1 MARDRRKSEK
11 NTSVYFFLRQSTLF
25 FIFCQPW
32 QEIGDYMEKN
42 IALIP
47 GDGIGPDVVAEAV
60 KVLDAVGKKYGHKW
74 NYKTVIAGGAA
85 IDKFGKPLPQDQ
97 LDICL
102 KSDATL
108 LGAVGGPKWDNV
120 APEIRPE
127 KALLGLRGGMKVF
140 ANLRPAVM
148 WPQLKDACPLKD
160 EVVGD
165 GQLNILVVRELTG
178 GIYFGERGTSPDGR
192 TAWDTEKYSW
202 EEIERIVR
210 LGFQFAEK
218 RKKHL
223 TVVDKANILNSSR
236 LWRKVAEEVHKEYK
250 DVTLDFL
257 YIDNASMQLV
267 RNPRQFDVIATSNM
281 FGDILTDEASQ
292 ITGSIG
298 MLASASLGDGT
309 GPGLYEP
316 IHGTAPD
323 IAGKDLAN
331 PLATILSA
339 AMLLRYSFK
348 LEKEAK
354 AIEDAV
360 NKVLDD
366 GWRTG
371 DIAGSK
377 LAQVKAAGKLV
388 GTKKMGEL
396 VVEALK

>member
-1 MARDRRKSEK
+1 MK
-11 NTSVYFFLRQSTLF
+11 
-25 FIFCQPW
+25 
-32 QEIGDYMEKN
+32 KN

-60 KVLDAVGKKYGHKW
+60 KVLDAVAKKYGHEFTYQ
-74 NYKTVIAGGAA
+74 NVVAGGAA
-85 IDKFGKPLPQDQ
+85 IDAFGKPLPQEQ

-108 LGAVGGPKWDNV
+108 LGAVGGPKWDDV

-127 KALLGLRGGMKVF
+127 KALLGLRGGMKVY

-160 EVVGD
+160 EIVGEGLD
-165 GQLNILVVRELTG
+165 ILVVRELTG
-178 GIYFGERGTSPDGR
+178 GIYFGDRGTSSDGR
-192 TAWDTEKYSW
+192 TAWDTEKYTW
-202 EEIERIVR
+202 AEIERIVR
-210 LGFQFAEK
+210 MGFEFAQK
-218 RKKHL
+218 RQKKL
-223 TVVDKANILNSSR
+223 AVVDKANILNSSR

-250 DVTLDFL
+250 DVELSFL
-257 YIDNASMQLV
+257 YIDNAAMQLV

-298 MLASASLGDGT
+298 MLASASLGAG

-323 IAGKDLAN
+323 IAGKDIAN

-348 LEKEAK
+348 LEAEAK

-360 NKVLDD
+360 NAVLNE
-366 GWRTG
+366 GYRTV
-371 DIAGSK
+371 DIAGKNAES
-377 LAQVKAAGKLV
+377 LKAAGKLV

-396 VVEALK
+396 VVSQINA

>member
-1 MARDRRKSEK
+1 
-11 NTSVYFFLRQSTLF
+11 
-25 FIFCQPW
+25 
-32 QEIGDYMEKN
+32 MEKN

-47 GDGIGPDVVAEAV
+47 GDGIGPDVVAEGVNVLNAV
-60 KVLDAVGKKYGHKW
+60 AAKYGHSFK
-74 NYKTVIAGGAA
+74 YTEVTAGGAA
-85 IDKFGKPLPQDQ
+85 IDKWGHPLPQDQ

-102 KSDATL
+102 NSDAVL

-127 KALLGLRGGMKVF
+127 KALLGLRGGMKVY

-148 WPQLKDACPLKD
+148 WKQLKDACPLKD
-160 EVVGD
+160 DIVGEGLD
-165 GQLNILVVRELTG
+165 ILVVRELTG
-178 GIYFGERGTSPDGR
+178 GIYFGERGTSADGK
-192 TAWDTEKYSW
+192 TAWDTEKYTW

-210 LGFQFAEK
+210 MGFEFAQK
-218 RKKHL
+218 RQKRL
-223 TVVDKANILNSSR
+223 AVVDKANILNSSR

-250 DVTLDFL
+250 DVQLDFL
-257 YIDNASMQLV
+257 YIDNAAMQLV

-298 MLASASLGDGT
+298 MLASASLGDGK

-339 AMLLRYSFK
+339 AMLLRYSFG
-348 LEKEAK
+348 LETEAK
-354 AIEDAV
+354 AIENAV
-360 NKVLDD
+360 NAVLDA

-377 LAQVKAAGKLV
+377 LEEVKAAGKLV

-396 VVEALK
+396 VVEQLNK